1 MILTIF
7 LDSKLCFYV
16 NTILIALILYLYYLL
31 LLEKIICKILIFE
44 FNLILTCWSSDWK
57 KIIFTCKQKSFKY
70 LFVSKS
76 LYLCSYSSLSVLYQ
90 ILIKFKYL
98 YNTIQNSHFYCLSKR
113 ALQMTQFKFPI
124 CEFIFKRVIFLYRF
138 SENREK
144 SPLKLGR
151 LFSGSHFSFVF
162 RQVFYCL
169 VLFKNLFN

>member
-1 MILTIF
+1 MRWYCTCIISFCLK
-7 LDSKLCFYV
+7 KLY
-16 NTILIALILYLYYLL
+16 ARYWYLSS
-31 LLEKIICKILIFE
+31 IWF
-44 FNLILTCWSSDWK
+44 LTCWSSDWK
-57 KIIFTCKQKSFKY
+57 KIIFTCKKKSFKY